1 MVGVQGFPMRLLV
14 YHTGVDAG
22 MCFQFWIPIG
32 VWLVLMAY
40 RISLSLVAMLRDP
53 FKITEGS
60 ACDVFNLDG
69 LMSST
74 EQTVFCSLRSQFDN
88 TARLHGRY
96 GSNNRRNGEP
106 PKFKPRNL
114 EEHTRP
120 RQHAAVPHDR
130 DTVGKQDQTR
140 SARHSSDRVE
150 FSSIL
155 RANTEAEAVFTPL
168 GWNHSF
174 EVPHDRDTVGKQDQ
188 TRSARHSS
196 DRVEFSSIL
205 RANTEAEAVFTPLGW
220 NHSLED
226 TLTVTEPDGAGDAA
240 TLASVAHF
248 PAEDHNPERTRREG
262 VTDRAVAT
270 GDFVGPNHN
279 PNPNSSVSI
288 DGEGVGDAA
297 KLHTWRTD
305 LPALK
310 FAVPHQ
316 TSPVHPARSSKV
328 DVMSSDSVEGP
339 LSLPPRM
346 STDSETLVC
355 KEMRQSS
362 QCIQLADVAA
372 RREPGTVSLFALA
385 G

>member
-120 RQHAAVPHDR
+120 RQHAA
-130 DTVGKQDQTR
+130 
-140 SARHSSDRVE
+140 
-150 FSSIL
+150 
-155 RANTEAEAVFTPL
+155 
-168 GWNHSF
+168 
-174 EVPHDRDTVGKQDQ
+174 VPHDRDTVGKQDQ